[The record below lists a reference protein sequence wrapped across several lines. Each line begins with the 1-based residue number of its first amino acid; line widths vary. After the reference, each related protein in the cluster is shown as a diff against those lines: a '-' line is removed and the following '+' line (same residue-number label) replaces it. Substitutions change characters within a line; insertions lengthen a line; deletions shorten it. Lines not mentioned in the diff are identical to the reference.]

1 MLIELSVKNC
11 FVFNNQ
17 IVFLLDPTNKEMAIY
32 GPNNAGKTCLIKCI
46 QAMKGIL
53 LNQRI
58 EIKSNLFFKWLCLW
72 VGYYIWIWEKYII
85 ILFIVLDVRCDIF
98 FENALI
104 DFWVII
110 GIILLKV
117 AIPLDVVSIH
127 KSCGRMRDGKHS
139 CLFTH
144 STTERK
150 VVVGWETLN
159 VHV

>member
-1 MLIELSVKNC
+1 M
-11 FVFNNQ
+11 
-17 IVFLLDPTNKEMAIY
+17 DPTNKATAIY

-58 EIKSNLFFKWLCLW
+58 EIKSNLFSNDSVCELGITFEYEKNILSFCL
-72 VGYYIWIWEKYII
+72 
-85 ILFIVLDVRCDIF
+85 LFWTLGVIFF

-139 CLFTH
+139 CLFTY

-150 VVVGWETLN
+150 VVVG
-159 VHV
+159 

>member
-17 IVFLLDPTNKEMAIY
+17 IVFSLDPTNKEMAIY

-46 QAMKGIL
+46 T
-53 LNQRI
+53 
-58 EIKSNLFFKWLCLW
+58 
-72 VGYYIWIWEKYII
+72 
-85 ILFIVLDVRCDIF
+85 VLDVRCDIF

-104 DFWVII
+104 DFRVII

-139 CLFTH
+139 CLIIVDN
-144 STTERK
+144 RQK
-150 VVVGWETLN
+150 TLPDLIF
-159 VHV
+159 

>member
-17 IVFLLDPTNKEMAIY
+17 IVFSLDPTNKTTAIY

-58 EIKSNLFFKWLCLW
+58 EIKSNLFSNDSVCELGITFEYEKNILSFCL
-72 VGYYIWIWEKYII
+72 
-85 ILFIVLDVRCDIF
+85 LFWTLGVIFF

-127 KSCGRMRDGKHS
+127 KSCGRMRDVKRS
-139 CLFTH
+139 CLIIVDNRQKNLPNLIF
-144 STTERK
+144 
-150 VVVGWETLN
+150 
-159 VHV
+159 

>member
-1 MLIELSVKNC
+1 MLIELSVKNY

-17 IVFLLDPTNKEMAIY
+17 IVFSLDPTNKEMAIY

-46 QAMKGIL
+46 QAMTGIL

-117 AIPLDVVSIH
+117 AIPLDVVSIY
-127 KSCGRMRDGKHS
+127 KSCGRMRDGKRS
-139 CLFTH
+139 CLIIVDN
-144 STTERK
+144 RQK
-150 VVVGWETLN
+150 NLPDLIY
-159 VHV
+159 